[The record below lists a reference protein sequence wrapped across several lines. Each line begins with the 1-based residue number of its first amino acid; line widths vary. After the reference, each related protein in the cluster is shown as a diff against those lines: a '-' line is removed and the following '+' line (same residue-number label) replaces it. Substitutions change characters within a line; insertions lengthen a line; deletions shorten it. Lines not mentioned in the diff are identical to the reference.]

1 MGCKVKSVAMAA
13 AASNAM
19 LWWLT
24 ITLEADRGNIML
36 VLSTQNLES
45 SRSVCFLE
53 TVSSRDFI
61 GVMTLGLQ
69 EIRSIKVGHERQ

>member
-1 MGCKVKSVAMAA
+1 
-13 AASNAM
+13 
-19 LWWLT
+19 
-24 ITLEADRGNIML
+24 ML